1 LPLSDKTVSRALTL
15 HPAGFMPALWR
26 PEAMPPYLATLHHWC
41 RSLTLLFL
49 SLLAISPAAADPP
62 GRVGRIAS
70 LFGSVHL
77 HRAESGESSTAVLN
91 WPITSGDVL
100 STAAGARAEVQIGSS
115 LLQIASGSVLELVQ
129 LDDQRV
135 MLRLLEGSVIAR
147 LPSPES
153 AGEFEFITRDGRF
166 QVREAG
172 RYRFDSDRSTTA
184 GTVYAG
190 ALRFSAADSSLDIGA
205 GQRAQFWS
213 SGRTQYQLSAPVNDE
228 FALWSAAREPQR
240 AATQASPEMTG
251 VGDLDAYGNWY
262 ESPEYGAVWFPRALP
277 ADWAPYRS
285 GRWVWVDPWGWS
297 WVGDEPWGFAPFH
310 YGRWALFR
318 GAWGWVPG
326 KRVARPVYAPALVAW
341 VGTPGAHGPAHAGAR
356 PAVGWFPL
364 APREVYIPAY
374 RSSAG
379 HVRRVNAAQVTNINH
394 LTEITVNPQAVAARS
409 RYVHQHLPQAV
420 TAVPEEAMRQRRHVR
435 EAALQPAER
444 ALLTS
449 QPVQVRAPVAARD
462 REEVRRQMG
471 QMQPAEERTRPAAGG
486 ALSDGQSGR
495 RGDAQPVGSSGA
507 TAAAPLTRPRSVA
520 VPTPANTNVVAM
532 PPAPPPTTVTVP
544 ATRAL
549 PPAEGVSSPPAGDV
563 LPRHPGGRGYP
574 QAQPDSARRVDPGPP
589 RATPG
594 GAPNAPAPSV
604 LAPGQRIDRG
614 GMTAA
619 GPIPEHRDRS
629 AYSAGSQSA
638 PSALEG
644 RDRRVAPPSPI
655 ATPVPALTATPSQ
668 QRPADA
674 PTTLPLPRAAAAMPS
689 PVIAPQRAAAP
700 VPLPA
705 VAPQRVERSL
715 GEAARPVAAMRPEQG
730 APRPLPSPRPD
741 AAGQRPAVA
750 PVPPLVVAPQR
761 IAAPVPPPVMA
772 PQRVERPPVDA
783 QPPRERPAGAE
794 RVPGGGRPNEKRGD
808 PREEMRGRQPG
819 VQ

>member
-1 LPLSDKTVSRALTL
+1 MRFEVRSQDIRLTALVRLPREGWALLRKEKDEASLPICFRQDSLNAFILRFAGTKAFLLPLFRAGLSETRTLSVPHCGTYQQKDPQIQKQSFMSRAL
-15 HPAGFMPALWR
+15 AGALFLPNLTSAQVADAVVTSTSGTGFQPGFDTPGAALGEPSR
-26 PEAMPPYLATLHHWC
+26 VTPGQFGGPVDPFNPPYLSSQLVSLGAGG
-41 RSLTLLFL
+41 SLTVRFN
-49 SLLAISPAAADPP
+49 SPILNNPSHPFGLDFNILGNTGFIITNAFDPDTFQWIGTP
-62 GRVGRIAS
+62 PTDGS

-91 WPITSGDVL
+91 WPLTSGDVL
-100 STAAGARAEVQIGSS
+100 STAAGARAEVQIGSN
-115 LLQIASGSVLELVQ
+115 LLQIASGSVLELMQ

-135 MLRLLEGSVIAR
+135 ALRLLEGSVIAR
-147 LPSPES
+147 LPSPEAAS
-153 AGEFEFITRDGRF
+153 EFEFITRDGRF

-213 SGRTQYQLSAPVNDE
+213 EGRTRYQVSAPVNDE
-228 FALWSAAREPQR
+228 FALWSAAREPR
-240 AATQASPEMTG
+240 RGAAQALLVSPEMTG
-251 VGDLDAYGNWY
+251 VGDLDAHGNWY

-341 VGTPGAHGPAHAGAR
+341 VGTPAAHRPAHTGGR

-379 HVRRVNAAQVTNINH
+379 HVRQVNAAHVKNINH

-449 QPVQVRAPVAARD
+449 QPVQVRAPVAGRD

-486 ALSDGQSGR
+486 ALPDGQPGR
-495 RGDAQPVGSSGA
+495 RGDAQATPPVGLSGA
-507 TAAAPLTRPRSVA
+507 TAAAALTRPRSA
-520 VPTPANTNVVAM
+520 VP
-532 PPAPPPTTVTVP
+532 PPASANAVSMLPATPPTTV
-544 ATRAL
+544 A
-549 PPAEGVSSPPAGDV
+549 
-563 LPRHPGGRGYP
+563 
-574 QAQPDSARRVDPGPP
+574 
-589 RATPG
+589 ATP
-594 GAPNAPAPSV
+594 
-604 LAPGQRIDRG
+604 
-614 GMTAA
+614 
-619 GPIPEHRDRS
+619 
-629 AYSAGSQSA
+629 
-638 PSALEG
+638 
-644 RDRRVAPPSPI
+644 
-655 ATPVPALTATPSQ
+655 
-668 QRPADA
+668 
-674 PTTLPLPRAAAAMPS
+674 
-689 PVIAPQRAAAP
+689 
-700 VPLPA
+700 
-705 VAPQRVERSL
+705 
-715 GEAARPVAAMRPEQG
+715 
-730 APRPLPSPRPD
+730 
-741 AAGQRPAVA
+741 
-750 PVPPLVVAPQR
+750 
-761 IAAPVPPPVMA
+761 
-772 PQRVERPPVDA
+772 
-783 QPPRERPAGAE
+783 
-794 RVPGGGRPNEKRGD
+794 
-808 PREEMRGRQPG
+808 
-819 VQ
+819 

>member
-1 LPLSDKTVSRALTL
+1 
-15 HPAGFMPALWR
+15 
-26 PEAMPPYLATLHHWC
+26 MPPYLATLHHWC

-77 HRAESGESSTAVLN
+77 HRAESGESSAAVLN
-91 WPITSGDVL
+91 WPLTSGDVL
-100 STAAGARAEVQIGSS
+100 STAAGARAEVQIGSN
-115 LLQIASGSVLELVQ
+115 LLQIAPGSVLELVQ
-129 LDDQRV
+129 LDDQGV
-135 MLRLLEGSVIAR
+135 ALRLLEGSVIAR
-147 LPSPES
+147 LSSPES
-153 AGEFEFITRDGRF
+153 AGEFEFSTRDGRF

-190 ALRFSAADSSLDIGA
+190 ALHFSAADSSLDIGA

-213 SGRTQYQLSAPVNDE
+213 AGRTQYQLSAPVNDE
-228 FALWSAAREPQR
+228 FAVWSAARGPQR
-240 AATQASPEMTG
+240 AAAQALLVSPEMTG
-251 VGDLDAYGNWY
+251 VGDLDAHGNWY

-285 GRWVWVDPWGWS
+285 GRWVWVAPWGWS

-379 HVRRVNAAQVTNINH
+379 HVRQVNAAHVTNINH

-409 RYVHQHLPQAV
+409 RYAHQHLPQAV

-462 REEVRRQMG
+462 REEVRRQIG
-471 QMQPAEERTRPAAGG
+471 QTQPAEERTRPAAGG
-486 ALSDGQSGR
+486 ALPDGQPGR
-495 RGDAQPVGSSGA
+495 RGDAQAAPPVGSSGA
-507 TAAAPLTRPRSVA
+507 TAAAALTRPRSVA
-520 VPTPANTNVVAM
+520 VPTAASANVVAM
-532 PPAPPPTTVTVP
+532 PPAPPATTVTAP
-544 ATRAL
+544 ATQPL
-549 PPAEGVSSPPAGDV
+549 PPVSTPLPVMSATAHQLRPAEA
-563 LPRHPGGRGYP
+563 
-574 QAQPDSARRVDPGPP
+574 
-589 RATPG
+589 
-594 GAPNAPAPSV
+594 
-604 LAPGQRIDRG
+604 
-614 GMTAA
+614 
-619 GPIPEHRDRS
+619 
-629 AYSAGSQSA
+629 
-638 PSALEG
+638 
-644 RDRRVAPPSPI
+644 
-655 ATPVPALTATPSQ
+655 PVP
-668 QRPADA
+668 
-674 PTTLPLPRAAAAMPS
+674 LPLPRAEGHG
-689 PVIAPQRAAAP
+689 QRAPVAP
-700 VPLPA
+700 VPQP
-705 VAPQRVERSL
+705 VMAPQRVERSP

-730 APRPLPSPRPD
+730 APTPLPSPRPD
-741 AAGQRPAVA
+741 AMGQRPVVA
-750 PVPPLVVAPQR
+750 PVPQ
-761 IAAPVPPPVMA
+761 PVMA
-772 PQRVERPPVDA
+772 PQRFERPPAEAARPVTAVRSERAERRLPDRAPNGEDSLRQHRRQEARSDQAAAGRVDSPGLAAAVRVDTQA
-783 QPPRERPAGAE
+783 QRERPAGAE
-794 RVPGGGRPNEKRGD
+794 RAPGGSRPNEKRGD
-808 PREEMRGRQPG
+808 PREEVRARQPG
-819 VQ
+819 MQ